1 MQHVPRGGFERTIAA
16 LELRLFPALRR
27 AAEEPH
33 MAAMREAI
41 GPAFAALVVVSVAAY
56 FYRPEPD
63 PASRFFAAYH
73 VGFGVM
79 GLALAAFLSE
89 RLARTFRYNRIAA
102 VALSLIAF
110 YLSLPTDSR
119 AHPWDAIA
127 QISSTSIFLG
137 LIVAML
143 TGEALRFA
151 CRALPAAG
159 GIAAAAVATVAVF
172 GSLAA
177 AGISLGGLLLPLIR
191 PLVAV
196 GDTLPGLL
204 VVVTL
209 QTLLWCAGV
218 HGPAFLSAI
227 VTPIYLHALDQNSQ
241 AFINHQA
248 PPHIVTIALATF
260 FFPGGSGAT
269 LPLALL
275 LLRSRIPRLR
285 KLSLASLLPSFAN
298 VNEPLIFGVPL
309 VMNPTFALPFVGVP
323 LVLAT
328 LTYAAMSFGLVD
340 RTVFWVPPVNLLP
353 AVIGAWIITGRD
365 WRAVALVVVNIALGA
380 AIYAPFV
387 RAFENEI
394 SRAPEEAEALVKSAA
409 ALRAHELDVER
420 HPEHLVEGPH
430 DA

>member
-1 MQHVPRGGFERTIAA
+1 
-16 LELRLFPALRR
+16 
-27 AAEEPH
+27 
-33 MAAMREAI
+33 MAAVREAI
-41 GPAFAALVVVSVAAY
+41 GPAFVALLVASIAAY
-56 FYRPEPD
+56 FYQSDPD

-79 GLALAAFLSE
+79 GVALAGFLAE
-89 RLARTFRYNRIAA
+89 RLARTFRYNRVAA

-110 YLSLPTDSR
+110 YLSLPTESR
-119 AHPWDAIA
+119 AQPWSAIA

-143 TGEALRFA
+143 TGEALHFA
-151 CRALPAAG
+151 CKRLPAMA
-159 GIAAAAVATVAVF
+159 GIAVAAIATIAVF
-172 GSLAA
+172 GLLAA

-204 VVVTL
+204 VVVAL

-241 AFINHQA
+241 AYIHHQL

-275 LLRSRIPRLR
+275 MLSSRIARLR
-285 KLSLASLLPSFAN
+285 KLALASLLPSFAN
-298 VNEPLIFGVPL
+298 VNEPLIFGVPI
-309 VMNPTFALPFVGVP
+309 VMNPTFALPFIGVP
-323 LVLAT
+323 LLLAT
-328 LTYAAMSFGLVD
+328 ITYAAMWFGIVD

-353 AVIGAWIITGRD
+353 ALIGAWIVTGSD
-365 WRAVALVVVNIALGA
+365 WRAVVLVAVNIAAGA
-380 AIYAPFV
+380 ALYAPFL
-387 RAFENEI
+387 RSFEREI
-394 SRAPEEAEALVKSAA
+394 GRAPDEAEALVKTAA
-409 ALRAHELDVER
+409 AIRAHELDVER
-420 HPEHLVEGPH
+420 HPEHLVEEKTDG
-430 DA
+430 

>member
-1 MQHVPRGGFERTIAA
+1 
-16 LELRLFPALRR
+16 
-27 AAEEPH
+27 
-33 MAAMREAI
+33 MAAVREAI
-41 GPAFAALVVVSVAAY
+41 GPAFVALLVASIAAY
-56 FYRPEPD
+56 FFQPDPD

-79 GLALAAFLSE
+79 GVALAAFLAE

-102 VALSLIAF
+102 VVLSLIAF

-119 AHPWDAIA
+119 AQPWLAIA

-151 CRALPAAG
+151 CKRLPATA

-172 GSLAA
+172 GLLAA

-204 VVVTL
+204 VVVAL

-241 AFINHQA
+241 AYIHHQL

-275 LLRSRIPRLR
+275 MLGSRVARLR
-285 KLSLASLLPSFAN
+285 KLALASLLPSFAN
-298 VNEPLIFGVPL
+298 VNEPLIFGVPI
-309 VMNPTFALPFVGVP
+309 VMNPTFALPFIGVP
-323 LVLAT
+323 LLLAT
-328 LTYAAMSFGLVD
+328 ITYAAMWFGVVD

-353 AVIGAWIITGRD
+353 ALFGAWIVTGRD
-365 WRAVALVVVNIALGA
+365 WRSVVLVAVNIAVGA
-380 AIYAPFV
+380 ALYAPFL
-387 RAFENEI
+387 RSYEREI
-394 SRAPEEAEALVKSAA
+394 GRSPDEAEALIKTAA
-409 ALRAHELDVER
+409 AIRAHELDVER
-420 HPEHLVEGPH
+420 HPEHLVEEKTDG
-430 DA
+430 

>member
-1 MQHVPRGGFERTIAA
+1 LQHSPRGGFERAIAA
-16 LELRLFPALRR
+16 LELRLFPTLRR

-41 GPAFAALVVVSVAAY
+41 GPAFGALLVVSIAAY

-73 VGFGVM
+73 VGFGAM
-79 GLALAAFLSE
+79 GVALAAFLAE
-89 RLARTFRYNRIAA
+89 RLARTFRYNRVVA

-119 AHPWDAIA
+119 AHPWLAVA

-143 TGEALRFA
+143 TGEALRIA
-151 CRALPAAG
+151 CKFLRPLAG
-159 GIAAAAVATVAVF
+159 SAVATAATVAVF
-172 GSLAA
+172 GALAA
-177 AGISLGGLLLPLIR
+177 NGISLGGLLLPLIR

-241 AFINHQA
+241 AYINHQA

-269 LPLALL
+269 LPLAFL
-275 LLRSRIPRLR
+275 LLRSRVARLR
-285 KLSLASLLPSFAN
+285 KLALASLLPSFAN

-323 LVLAT
+323 LLLAT
-328 LTYAAMSFGLVD
+328 ITYAAMWFGLVD

-365 WRAVALVVVNIALGA
+365 WRAVVLVAVNIAVGA
-380 AIYAPFV
+380 ALYAPFL

-394 SRAPEEAEALVKSAA
+394 GRSPEEAEALVKSAA
-409 ALRAHELDVER
+409 LLRAHELDVER
-420 HPEHLVEGPH
+420 HPEHLVESAT
-430 DA
+430 DD

>member
-1 MQHVPRGGFERTIAA
+1 MQHAPSGGFERTIAA
-16 LELRLFPALRR
+16 LEMRFFPALRR

-33 MAAMREAI
+33 MAAVREAI
-41 GPAFAALVVVSVAAY
+41 GPAFVALLVASIAAY
-56 FYRPEPD
+56 FYQSDPD

-79 GLALAAFLSE
+79 GVALAAFLAE
-89 RLARTFRYNRIAA
+89 RLARTFRYNRVAA

-119 AHPWDAIA
+119 AQPWLAIA

-143 TGEALRFA
+143 TGEALRIA
-151 CRALPAAG
+151 CRRLPAMA
-159 GIAAAAVATVAVF
+159 GIAAAAIATVAVF
-172 GSLAA
+172 GLLAA

-204 VVVTL
+204 VVVAL

-241 AFINHQA
+241 AFIHHQL

-275 LLRSRIPRLR
+275 MLGSRVARLR
-285 KLSLASLLPSFAN
+285 KLALASLLPSFAN
-298 VNEPLIFGVPL
+298 VNEPLIFGVPI
-309 VMNPTFALPFVGVP
+309 VMNPTFALPFIGVP
-323 LVLAT
+323 LLLAT
-328 LTYAAMSFGLVD
+328 ITYAAMWFGIVD

-353 AVIGAWIITGRD
+353 AVIGAWIVTGRD
-365 WRAVALVVVNIALGA
+365 WRAVVLVVVNVAVGA
-380 AIYAPFV
+380 ALYAPFL
-387 RAFENEI
+387 RSFEREI
-394 SRAPEEAEALVKSAA
+394 GRSPEEAEALVKTAA
-409 ALRAHELDVER
+409 AIRAHELDVER
-420 HPEHLVEGPH
+420 HPEHLVEEKTDG
-430 DA
+430 

>member
-1 MQHVPRGGFERTIAA
+1 LQHSPRGGFERTIAA
-16 LELRLFPALRR
+16 LELRLFPTLRR

-41 GPAFAALVVVSVAAY
+41 GPAFGALLVVSIAAY
-56 FYRPEPD
+56 FYQPEPD

-73 VGFGVM
+73 VGFGAM
-79 GLALAAFLSE
+79 GVALAAFLGE
-89 RLARTFRYNRIAA
+89 RLARTFRYNRVVA

-110 YLSLPTDSR
+110 YLSLPTESR
-119 AHPWDAIA
+119 AQPWLAVA

-143 TGEALRFA
+143 TGEALRIA
-151 CRALPAAG
+151 CKFLPALAG
-159 GIAAAAVATVAVF
+159 TAVATVATVAVF
-172 GSLAA
+172 GALAA
-177 AGISLGGLLLPLIR
+177 NGISLGGLLLPLIR

-241 AFINHQA
+241 AYIHHQP

-269 LPLALL
+269 LPLAFL
-275 LLRSRIPRLR
+275 LLRSRVARLR
-285 KLSLASLLPSFAN
+285 KLALASLLPSFAN

-323 LVLAT
+323 LLLAT
-328 LTYAAMSFGLVD
+328 ITYAAMSFGFVD

-365 WRAVALVVVNIALGA
+365 WRAVVLVAVNIAVGA
-380 AIYAPFV
+380 ALYAPFL

-394 SRAPEEAEALVKSAA
+394 GRSPEEAEALVKSAA
-409 ALRAHELDVER
+409 LLRAHELDVER
-420 HPEHLVEGPH
+420 HPEHLVEGSA
-430 DA
+430 DD

>member
-1 MQHVPRGGFERTIAA
+1 MPRGGFERAIAV
-16 LELRLFPALRR
+16 LEARVFPILRR

-41 GPAFAALVVVSVAAY
+41 GPAFGALIVVSVAAY
-56 FYRPEPD
+56 FYEPGPD
-63 PASRFFAAYH
+63 PATRFFAAYH
-73 VGFGVM
+73 VGFGAM
-79 GLALAAFLSE
+79 GLALAGFLAE
-89 RLARTFRYNRIAA
+89 RLARTFRYDRIAA

-110 YLSLPTDSR
+110 YLSLPIDSR
-119 AHPWDAIA
+119 THPWIAVA

-143 TGEALRFA
+143 TGEAMRIG
-151 CRALPAAG
+151 CKRLPAAA
-159 GIAAAAVATVAVF
+159 GIAAAAVATVVVF

-177 AGISLGGLLLPLIR
+177 AGVSLGGLLLPLIR

-227 VTPIYLHALDQNSQ
+227 VTPVYLHALDQNSQ
-241 AFINHQA
+241 AYINHLA

-269 LPLALL
+269 LPFAVL
-275 LLRSRIPRLR
+275 LLRSKVARLR
-285 KLSLASLLPSFAN
+285 KLALASLLPSIAN
-298 VNEPLIFGVPL
+298 VNEPLIFGVPI

-328 LTYAAMSFGLVD
+328 ITYAAMALGLVD

-365 WRAVALVVVNIALGA
+365 WRAVVLVAVNVALGA
-380 AIYAPFV
+380 ALYAPFL

-394 SRAPEEAEALVKSAA
+394 GRSPEEADALVQSAA

-420 HPEHLVEGPH
+420 HPEHLVASEPL
-430 DA
+430 DD

>member
-1 MQHVPRGGFERTIAA
+1 LQHVPRGGFERTIAA
-16 LELRLFPALRR
+16 LERRFFPALRR

-41 GPAFAALVVVSVAAY
+41 GPAFGALIVVSIAAY
-56 FYRPEPD
+56 FYQPEPD

-73 VGFGVM
+73 IGFGVM
-79 GLALAAFLSE
+79 GLALAGFLSE
-89 RLARTFRYNRIAA
+89 RLARTFRYNRVAA

-119 AHPWDAIA
+119 AHPWLAIA

-143 TGEALRFA
+143 TGEALRLA
-151 CRALPAAG
+151 RKVLSPIAG
-159 GIAAAAVATVAVF
+159 TAAAAVATVAVF

-241 AFINHQA
+241 AYIHHQA

-269 LPLALL
+269 LPLAFL
-275 LLRSRIPRLR
+275 LLRSPVARLR
-285 KLSLASLLPSFAN
+285 KLALASLLPSFAN

-323 LVLAT
+323 LLLAT
-328 LTYAAMSFGLVD
+328 ITYAAMSFGLVD
-340 RTVFWVPPVNLLP
+340 RTVFWIPPVNLLP
-353 AVIGAWIITGRD
+353 SLIGAWIITGRD
-365 WRAVALVVVNIALGA
+365 WRAVVLVAVNIAVGA
-380 AIYAPFV
+380 VLYAPFL

-394 SRAPEEAEALVKSAA
+394 GRAPEEAEALVKSAA
-409 ALRAHELDVER
+409 LLRAHELDVER
-420 HPEHLVEGPH
+420 HPEHLVEGPLN
-430 DA
+430 D